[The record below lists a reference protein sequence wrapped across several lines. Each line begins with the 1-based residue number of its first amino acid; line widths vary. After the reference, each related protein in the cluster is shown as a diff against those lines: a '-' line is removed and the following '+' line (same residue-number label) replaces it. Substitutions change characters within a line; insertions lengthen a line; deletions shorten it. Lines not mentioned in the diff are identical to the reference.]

1 MLKKIPLWVQIL
13 IGIAIGA
20 IIGVAVPDIV
30 PYISFLGDIFLRL
43 LKMLI
48 APLVL
53 LTLINGVCKM
63 GDVGMLRKVGV
74 RIVIY
79 YMITSTLAS
88 AVGVIGG
95 VITQPGKGV
104 TDLRGW

>member
-1 MLKKIPLWVQIL
+1 
-13 IGIAIGA
+13 
-20 IIGVAVPDIV
+20 
-30 PYISFLGDIFLRL
+30 
-43 LKMLI
+43 MLI

-95 VITQPGKGV
+95 VITQPRQGSYRPA
-104 TDLRGW
+104 DLRGW

>member
-20 IIGVAVPDIV
+20 IIVVAVPDIV

-74 RIVIY
+74 RIRCGRDWRRDHPARQGSY
-79 YMITSTLAS
+79 RPA
-88 AVGVIGG
+88 
-95 VITQPGKGV
+95 
-104 TDLRGW
+104 DLRGW